1 MKIIDT
7 TVQVSGP
14 SGAATG
20 HNGITGKTGLSLK
33 NAAVTIHSNQDGL
46 KTTLDETDVAADSSL
61 AELGNM
67 EIDGGTIDIVSE
79 NGDAI
84 SVYRTLYLNPITLQ
98 VTTKNAQLPQRME
111 VIKVSKQVRLFI
123 FRRQPALLQRIQR
136 RPIVH
141 PVYRET
147 VTIR

>member
-1 MKIIDT
+1 M
-7 TVQVSGP
+7 QVSGP

-67 EIDGGTIDIVSE
+67 EE
-79 NGDAI
+79 RLI
-84 SVYRTLYLNPITLQ
+84 SFQ
-98 VTTKNAQLPQRME
+98 KME
-111 VIKVSKQVRLFI
+111 MLSQF
-123 FRRQPALLQRIQR
+123 
-136 RPIVH
+136 
-141 PVYRET
+141 T
-147 VTIR
+147 VPYI